1 MRLNDDGTEIA
12 QGAVPNFNPAGYR
25 TCCPE
30 TRWSGPAGR
39 AGRSGKPRA
48 ITQQCAARSL
58 SYGCWT
64 MESDL
69 DCRTVVGTSRTCP
82 VTLVTGASGA
92 IGAAVTAMFAGSGH
106 RVLAVGRNAERLS
119 AATSGETVVPVLAD
133 LREETERARVLCC
146 LRAAGRLATIVLGS
160 GLYARSDDP
169 GVFDAQLQ
177 ANVTAPYALL
187 RSCLPS
193 LIASRGQVIFLNS
206 TQGLS
211 AGAGVGQY
219 AATQHALRAI
229 ADSLRD
235 EVNGQDVRVSSIYLG
250 RTATA
255 RQEDI
260 FALEGRPYTPERLIQ
275 PRDVAELVA
284 CIARLPRTAEVT
296 NLTVRPMLKS

>member
-1 MRLNDDGTEIA
+1 MT
-12 QGAVPNFNPAGYR
+12 
-25 TCCPE
+25 T
-30 TRWSGPAGR
+30 
-39 AGRSGKPRA
+39 
-48 ITQQCAARSL
+48 
-58 SYGCWT
+58 
-64 MESDL
+64 DL
-69 DCRTVVGTSRTCP
+69 DRRTAVSLPEVCP
-82 VTLVTGASGA
+82 VALVTGASGA
-92 IGAAVTAMFAGSGH
+92 IGAAVTAMFAGNGH
-106 RVLAVGRNAERLS
+106 RVLAVGRDAERLA
-119 AATSGETVVPVLAD
+119 AATSGDTVMPVLAD
-133 LREETERARVLCC
+133 LREEAGRAGVLRC
-146 LRAAGRLATIVLGS
+146 LREAGRLDTMVLGS
-160 GLYARSDDP
+160 GLYRRSDDP

-187 RSCLPS
+187 RACLPA
-193 LIASRGQVIFLNS
+193 LIAARGQIIFINS

-235 EVNGQDVRVSSIYLG
+235 EVNGQDVRVASIYLG

-275 PRDVAELVA
+275 PRDVADLIA